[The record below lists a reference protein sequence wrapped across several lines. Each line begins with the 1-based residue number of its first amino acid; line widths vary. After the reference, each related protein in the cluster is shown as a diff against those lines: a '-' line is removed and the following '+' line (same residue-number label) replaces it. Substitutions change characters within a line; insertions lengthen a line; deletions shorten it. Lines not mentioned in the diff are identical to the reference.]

1 MSALGFGVKVIGV
14 GYMMSILCCMY
25 FRVTVTSIFWLMLLQ
40 EAPVLGKPSIIPPDN
55 TG

>member
-1 MSALGFGVKVIGV
+1 MSALGFGVEVISV
-14 GYMMSILCCMY
+14 VYMMSIYAACI
-25 FRVTVTSIFWLMLLQ
+25 RVTVTSIFWLMLLQ